1 MYWKRSEKQNRLLDS
16 KSNKELSALLNLL
29 DEPDENAFS
38 RIESKIYSFGQE
50 AIPLLEKVWE
60 NSFEG
65 IVQERIERI
74 VKMIQQNALQFE
86 FSNWINLGSSDLLK
100 GFILISR
107 TQYPDL
113 EEEKIIS
120 RIDQMKRDAW
130 LELNDNLTALEN
142 VKVLNHIIYDL
153 HNFEG
158 NKINIHAPQNSY
170 INTLLETRKGNPLSL
185 GMLYMIIAQKL
196 NVPVY
201 GVNLPQHFILAY
213 TTEMVKPYPDEN
225 DVLFYIN
232 PFNKGAVFTRREI
245 ELFIRQLKIK
255 PEAYYFSPCT
265 NVDIIKRLIHNLKYS
280 YDQSGSTDKI
290 EELDNLLKLTE

>member
-1 MYWKRSEKQNRLLDS
+1 MDIQN
-16 KSNKELSALLNLL
+16 NKELSALINLL
-29 DEPDENAFS
+29 DEPDENAFGH
-38 RIESKIYSFGQE
+38 IEMKIYSFGQE
-50 AIPLLEKVWE
+50 AIPILEKAWE

-74 VKMIQQNALQFE
+74 IRKIQQNVLHFE
-86 FSNWINLGSSDLLK
+86 FSNWIKLGSSDLLK
-100 GFILISR
+100 GFLLISR

-113 EEEKIIS
+113 DEEDITN
-120 RIDQMKRDAW
+120 RIEQMKRDAW

-142 VKVLNHIIYDL
+142 IKVLNHIIYDL
-153 HNFEG
+153 HNFDG

-170 INTLLETRKGNPLSL
+170 INTLFETRKGSPLSL
-185 GMLYMIIAQKL
+185 GMIYIIIAQKL

-255 PEAYYFSPCT
+255 PEEYYFSPCT
-265 NVDIIKRLIHNLKYS
+265 NVEIIKRLIHNLKYS
-280 YDQSGSTDKI
+280 YNQLGYPDKI
-290 EELDNLLKLTE
+290 EELENLLKLIE

>member
-1 MYWKRSEKQNRLLDS
+1 MDKQP
-16 KSNKELSALLNLL
+16 NKELSALINLL
-29 DEPDENAFS
+29 DEPDENAFD
-38 RIESKIYSFGQE
+38 RIREKIFSFGQE
-50 AIPLLEKVWE
+50 AIPVLEKAWE

-74 VKMIQQNALQFE
+74 IKKIQQDILQFE
-86 FSNWINLGSSDLLK
+86 FSDWVKLGSSDLLK
-100 GFILISR
+100 GFLLVTR

-113 EEEKIIS
+113 DQENITI
-120 RIDQMKRDAW
+120 RIEQMKMDAW

-142 VKVLNHIIYDL
+142 IKVLNHILFDL
-153 HNFEG
+153 HNFDG

-170 INTLLETRKGNPLSL
+170 INTLLETRKGSPLTL
-185 GMLYMIIAQKL
+185 GMLYLIIAQKL

-213 TTEMVKPYPDEN
+213 TTEMVKPLPDEN

-232 PFNKGAVFTRREI
+232 PFNKGAIFTRREI
-245 ELFIRQLKIK
+245 DLFIRQLKIK
-255 PEAYYFSPCT
+255 PEESFFSPCT

-280 YDQSGSTDKI
+280 YNHLGYPEKMEDL
-290 EELDNLLKLTE
+290 ENLLDLME

>member
-1 MYWKRSEKQNRLLDS
+1 LDTQI
-16 KSNKELSALLNLL
+16 NKELSALINLL
-29 DEPDENAFS
+29 DEPDENAFGH
-38 RIESKIYSFGQE
+38 IEMKIYSFGQE
-50 AIPLLEKVWE
+50 AIPILEKAWE

-74 VKMIQQNALQFE
+74 IRKIQQNVLHFE
-86 FSNWINLGSSDLLK
+86 FSNWIKLGSSDLLK
-100 GFILISR
+100 GFLLISR

-113 EEEKIIS
+113 DEENITN
-120 RIDQMKRDAW
+120 RIEQMKRDAW

-142 VKVLNHIIYDL
+142 IKVLNHIIYDL
-153 HNFEG
+153 HNFDG

-170 INTLLETRKGNPLSL
+170 INTLLETRKGSPLSL
-185 GMLYMIIAQKL
+185 GMLYIIIAQKL

-225 DVLFYIN
+225 DVLFYLN

-255 PEAYYFSPCT
+255 PEEYYFSPCT

-280 YDQSGSTDKI
+280 YNQLGYPDKI
-290 EELDNLLKLTE
+290 EELENLLKLIE

>member
-1 MYWKRSEKQNRLLDS
+1 LDIQN
-16 KSNKELSALLNLL
+16 NKELSALINLL
-29 DEPDENAFS
+29 DEPDENAFGH
-38 RIESKIYSFGQE
+38 IEMKIYSFGQE
-50 AIPLLEKVWE
+50 AIPILEKAWE

-74 VKMIQQNALQFE
+74 IRKIQQNVLHFE
-86 FSNWINLGSSDLLK
+86 FSNWIKLGSSDLLK
-100 GFILISR
+100 GFLLISR

-113 EEEKIIS
+113 DEEDITN
-120 RIDQMKRDAW
+120 RIEQMKRDAW

-142 VKVLNHIIYDL
+142 IKVLNHIIYDL
-153 HNFEG
+153 HNFDG

-170 INTLLETRKGNPLSL
+170 INTLLETRKGSPLSL
-185 GMLYMIIAQKL
+185 GMLYIIIAQKL
-196 NVPVY
+196 NVPVF

-225 DVLFYIN
+225 DVLFYLN

-245 ELFIRQLKIK
+245 DLFIRQLKIK
-255 PEAYYFSPCT
+255 PEEYYFSPCT

-280 YDQSGSTDKI
+280 YNQLGYPDKI
-290 EELDNLLKLTE
+290 EELENLLMLIE

>member
-1 MYWKRSEKQNRLLDS
+1 LDNQN
-16 KSNKELSALLNLL
+16 NKELSALINLL
-29 DEPDENAFS
+29 DEPDENAFGH
-38 RIESKIYSFGQE
+38 IETKIYSFGQE
-50 AIPLLEKVWE
+50 AIPILEKAWE

-74 VKMIQQNALQFE
+74 IRKIQQNVLHFE
-86 FSNWINLGSSDLLK
+86 FSNWIKLGSSDLLK
-100 GFILISR
+100 GFLLISR

-113 EEEKIIS
+113 DEENITI
-120 RIDQMKRDAW
+120 RIEQMKRDAW

-142 VKVLNHIIYDL
+142 IKVLNHIIYDL
-153 HNFEG
+153 HNFDG

-170 INTLLETRKGNPLSL
+170 INTLFETRKGSPLSL
-185 GMLYMIIAQKL
+185 GMLYIIIAQKL

-255 PEAYYFSPCT
+255 PEEYYFSPCT

-280 YDQSGSTDKI
+280 YNQLGYPDKI
-290 EELDNLLKLTE
+290 EELENLLKLIE

>member
-1 MYWKRSEKQNRLLDS
+1 MDTQI
-16 KSNKELSALLNLL
+16 NKELSALINLL
-29 DEPDENAFS
+29 DEPDENAFGH
-38 RIESKIYSFGQE
+38 IEMKIYSFGQE
-50 AIPLLEKVWE
+50 AIPILEKAWE

-74 VKMIQQNALQFE
+74 IRKIQQNVLHFE
-86 FSNWINLGSSDLLK
+86 FSNWIKLGSSDLLK
-100 GFILISR
+100 GFLLISR

-113 EEEKIIS
+113 DEENITN
-120 RIDQMKRDAW
+120 RIEQMKRDAW

-142 VKVLNHIIYDL
+142 IKVLNHIIYDL
-153 HNFEG
+153 HNFDG

-170 INTLLETRKGNPLSL
+170 INTLLETRKGSPLSL
-185 GMLYMIIAQKL
+185 GMLYIIIAQKL

-225 DVLFYIN
+225 DVLFYLN

-255 PEAYYFSPCT
+255 PEEYYFSPCT

-280 YDQSGSTDKI
+280 YNQLGYPDKI
-290 EELDNLLKLTE
+290 EELENLLKLIE

>member
-1 MYWKRSEKQNRLLDS
+1 LDIQA
-16 KSNKELSALLNLL
+16 NKELSALINLL

-38 RIESKIYSFGQE
+38 HIESKIHSFGQE

-74 VKMIQQNALQFE
+74 IKKIQQNLLFFE
-86 FSNWINLGSSDLLK
+86 FSEWIKTGSSDLLQ
-100 GFILISR
+100 GFLLITK
-107 TQYPDL
+107 TQYADL
-113 EEEKIIS
+113 SEENIKS

-130 LELNDNLTALEN
+130 LELNESLTALEN
-142 VKVLNHIIYDL
+142 IKVLNHIIYDL
-153 HNFEG
+153 HNFDG

-170 INTLLETRKGNPLSL
+170 VNTLLETRKGSPLSL
-185 GMLYMIIAQKL
+185 GMLYIIIAQKL

-245 ELFIRQLKIK
+245 ELFIHQLKIK
-255 PEAYYFSPCT
+255 PDPYYFSPCT
-265 NVDIIKRLIHNLKYS
+265 NIDIIKRLIHNLKYS
-280 YDQSGSTDKI
+280 YNQLGYPEKI
-290 EELDNLLKLTE
+290 EELENLLNLIE